1 MKLKCLAV
9 VSATLLSTTAL
20 AETIKVGVTGG
31 PHAKIMEVVK
41 VEAAKAGLDIKIVE
55 FSDYIEPDA
64 ALARGD
70 IDANSYQNQP
80 FLDQQISDRGYKIVS
95 IAKTVMFPMGIY
107 SKTVRSLADLPRG
120 AQIGIPND
128 QTNGGRALLL
138 LQYAGVVKLDPS
150 KGLKPT
156 PLDITQN
163 PKEIKIVEIEAL
175 QLPRRLDD
183 LAAAAI
189 NTNYAITAGLTP
201 GKDAIDVDGT
211 DSAYA
216 NVLVVQLK
224 DKDKPWVEKLIA
236 AYHSDAVRGFVDRNC
251 QKAAVPSW

>member
-1 MKLKCLAV
+1 
-9 VSATLLSTTAL
+9 
-20 AETIKVGVTGG
+20 
-31 PHAKIMEVVK
+31 
-41 VEAAKAGLDIKIVE
+41 
-55 FSDYIEPDA
+55 
-64 ALARGD
+64 
-70 IDANSYQNQP
+70 
-80 FLDQQISDRGYKIVS
+80 
-95 IAKTVMFPMGIY
+95 
-107 SKTVRSLADLPRG
+107 VRSLADLPRG

-128 QTNGGRALLL
+128 PTNGGRALLL

-150 KGLKPT
+150 KGPKPT

-163 PKEIKIVEIEAL
+163 PKEIEIVEIEAL

-201 GKDAIDVDGT
+201 AKDAIDVDGT

-236 AYHSDAVRGFVDRNC
+236 AYHSDAVRAFVDRNC